1 MSDKKDRSVHG
12 FCKPVA
18 GSNMDRGAVPN
29 RSEEPEMTRTTVTAP
44 DLTPPV
50 GPFAQGVWA
59 GELLYASGQVGQ
71 DPVSGAMVAGGIE
84 AETRQMFENIR
95 RVLAA
100 AGLGFEHVIKV
111 QVYLA
116 DMNDF
121 AAMNAIYGKI
131 FDSPFPAR
139 TTVQVAKLAL
149 NARVEIDV
157 VARRS

>member
-1 MSDKKDRSVHG
+1 
-12 FCKPVA
+12 
-18 GSNMDRGAVPN
+18 
-29 RSEEPEMTRTTVTAP
+29 MTRMTVTAP

-59 GELLYASGQVGQ
+59 GDLLYASGQVGQ
-71 DPVSGAMVAGGIE
+71 EQVTGAMVSGGIE
-84 AETRQMFENIR
+84 AETRQAFENMG

-116 DMNDF
+116 GMDDF

-131 FDSPFPAR
+131 FTAPFPAR

-157 VARRS
+157 VARRP

>member
-1 MSDKKDRSVHG
+1 
-12 FCKPVA
+12 
-18 GSNMDRGAVPN
+18 
-29 RSEEPEMTRTTVTAP
+29 MTRTTVTAP

-71 DPVSGAMVAGGIE
+71 DATSGAIVTGGIE
-84 AETRQMFENIR
+84 AETRQAFENMK

-100 AGLGFEHVIKV
+100 AGLGFEHVVKV
-111 QVYLA
+111 QVYLV
-116 DMNDF
+116 DIDDF
-121 AAMNAIYGKI
+121 AAMNAIYGGM
-131 FDSPFPAR
+131 FAAPYPAR
-139 TTVQVAKLAL
+139 TTVQVARLAL

>member
-1 MSDKKDRSVHG
+1 MSDKKDRAVHG

-18 GSNMDRGAVPN
+18 SNMDRGAVSN

-84 AETRQMFENIR
+84 AETRQTFENIR

-100 AGLGFEHVIKV
+100 ACWCRKACPSAGMPA
-111 QVYLA
+111 QC
-116 DMNDF
+116 
-121 AAMNAIYGKI
+121 AA
-131 FDSPFPAR
+131 
-139 TTVQVAKLAL
+139 
-149 NARVEIDV
+149 
-157 VARRS
+157 